1 LNSASF
7 YSSTLLPHLTLLLE
21 YDAVAAA
28 MSERKVLTK
37 YYPPEFDP
45 SKIARTPK
53 HLRPTGPKTIPVRL
67 MAPYSMKCTSCGE
80 YIYKGRKFNARKET
94 TDEKYLT
101 ITIYRFYIRC
111 TRCSSEITF
120 KTDPKNMDY
129 TSERGAK
136 RNFESW
142 RDPKSIE
149 LQETDEQRLD
159 RLEREE
165 AEEEENAERN
175 AMEELEQ
182 KMEESKR
189 EIQVA
194 DALDE
199 IRQRNARIE
208 RGAVGNKE
216 EEALA
221 QVRDLQ
227 QEQREREEREDAEAA
242 KRAFEQANYHEAIE
256 EEMPDAHGHAEP
268 EIHTAAALM
277 PPPSF
282 ERVKKSKKPL
292 VPGLIRKAES
302 QSSAKPIAPPIT
314 TKPAGLGLGG
324 YDSDDDD

>member
-1 LNSASF
+1 
-7 YSSTLLPHLTLLLE
+7 
-21 YDAVAAA
+21 

-45 SKIARTPK
+45 SKITRTPK

-129 TSERGAK
+129 TSERGAT

-142 RDPKSIE
+142 RDAESTE
-149 LQETDEQRLD
+149 LKETDEERLD

-165 AEEEENAERN
+165 ADEAENAERN

-182 KMEESKR
+182 KMDESKR
-189 EIQVA
+189 EMQVA

-208 RGAVGNKE
+208 RGEKGGKE

-221 QVRDLQ
+221 QVRDLAR
-227 QEQREREEREDAEAA
+227 ERREREELEDAEAA
-242 KRAFEQANYHEAIE
+242 RRAFEARERHLE
-256 EEMPDAHGHAEP
+256 EEVSNNGV
-268 EIHTAAALM
+268 ALQEA
-277 PPPSF
+277 PVSPTQPAPSF
-282 ERVKKSKKPL
+282 ERTKKFKKPL
-292 VPGLIRKAES
+292 VPGLARSAEP
-302 QSSAKPIAPPIT
+302 AMPPPIS
-314 TKPAGLGLGG
+314 KPTPKASIATPSALSLVD
-324 YDSDDDD
+324 YDSD

>member
-1 LNSASF
+1 
-7 YSSTLLPHLTLLLE
+7 
-21 YDAVAAA
+21 
-28 MSERKVLTK
+28 
-37 YYPPEFDP
+37 
-45 SKIARTPK
+45 
-53 HLRPTGPKTIPVRL
+53 

-129 TSERGAK
+129 TSERGAN

-142 RDPKSIE
+142 RDAESAE
-149 LQETDEQRLD
+149 LKENDEERLD

-165 AEEEENAERN
+165 ADEAENAERN

-182 KMEESKR
+182 KMDESKR
-189 EIQVA
+189 EMQVA

-208 RGAVGNKE
+208 RGEKSGKE

-221 QVRDLQ
+221 QVRDLA
-227 QEQREREEREDAEAA
+227 RERRERQEIEDAEAA
-242 KRAFEQANYHEAIE
+242 RKAFEARKEGLEDETHTNGQVTAGAGPGQNE
-256 EEMPDAHGHAEP
+256 EVKQPQ
-268 EIHTAAALM
+268 

-282 ERVKKSKKPL
+282 ERTKKFKKPL
-292 VPGLIRKAES
+292 VPGLVRKAEPATS
-302 QSSAKPIAPPIT
+302 VLVPTSRPASGAV
-314 TKPAGLGLGG
+314 KPAGLGLGD
-324 YDSDDDD
+324 YDSDDD

>member
-1 LNSASF
+1 
-7 YSSTLLPHLTLLLE
+7 
-21 YDAVAAA
+21 

-67 MAPYSMKCTSCGE
+67 MAPFSMKCTSCGE

-142 RDPKSIE
+142 RDPESSE
-149 LQETDEQRLD
+149 LKETDEQRLD

-165 AEEEENAERN
+165 ADEAENAERN

-189 EIQVA
+189 EMQVA

-208 RGAVGNKE
+208 RGEKGGKE
-216 EEALA
+216 EDALA
-221 QVRDLQ
+221 QVRDIQ
-227 QEQREREEREDAEAA
+227 REQREREEWEDAEAA
-242 KRAFEQANYHEAIE
+242 RKAFEARKETIE
-256 EEMPDAHGHAEP
+256 EEVQPMDAISTGE
-268 EIHTAAALM
+268 TARQDGPFKETK

-282 ERVKKSKKPL
+282 ERVKKFKKPL
-292 VPGLIRKAES
+292 VPGIVRKSE
-302 QSSAKPIAPPIT
+302 PIT
-314 TKPAGLGLGG
+314 SAPVGKPGPAQAPAKSMGLALGD
-324 YDSDDDD
+324 YDSDED

>member
-1 LNSASF
+1 
-7 YSSTLLPHLTLLLE
+7 
-21 YDAVAAA
+21 

-67 MAPYSMKCTSCGE
+67 MAPFSMKCTSCGE

-94 TDEKYLT
+94 TDEKYLA

-129 TSERGAK
+129 TCERGAK

-142 RDPKSIE
+142 RNPESEE
-149 LQETDEQRLD
+149 LKETDEQRLD

-165 AEEEENAERN
+165 MDEAENAERN
-175 AMEELEQ
+175 AMEELEE

-189 EIQVA
+189 EMQVA

-199 IRQRNARIE
+199 IMQRNARIE
-208 RGAVGNKE
+208 RGEKGGKE
-216 EEALA
+216 DQALV
-221 QVRDLQ
+221 QVRDLAR
-227 QEQREREEREDAEAA
+227 EQREAEERADAEAA
-242 KRAFEQANYHEAIE
+242 RRAFDAANVERARLEEQAKLQAQPVESAKE
-256 EEMPDAHGHAEP
+256 S
-268 EIHTAAALM
+268 
-277 PPPSF
+277 PPAPSF
-282 ERVKKSKKPL
+282 ERMRKPKKSL
-292 VPGLIRKAES
+292 VPGLVRKVEPAPIS
-302 QSSAKPIAPPIT
+302 QPVVPP
-314 TKPAGLGLGG
+314 KPAGLDLGDYG
-324 YDSDDDD
+324 SDDD

>member
-1 LNSASF
+1 
-7 YSSTLLPHLTLLLE
+7 
-21 YDAVAAA
+21 

-94 TDEKYLT
+94 TEEKYLN

-129 TSERGAK
+129 TAERGAN
-136 RNFESW
+136 RNFEAW
-142 RDPKSIE
+142 RDPTSAE
-149 LQETDEQRLD
+149 LKETDEERLD

-165 AEEEENAERN
+165 AEEAENAERN

-182 KMEESKR
+182 KMQESKT
-189 EIQVA
+189 EMQVA

-199 IRQRNARIE
+199 IMQRNARIE
-208 RGAVGNKE
+208 RGEKGAKE
-216 EEALA
+216 QEALD
-221 QVRDLQ
+221 QVRDQARNLQ
-227 QEQREREEREDAEAA
+227 RAAEREDTEAA
-242 KRAFEQANYHEAIE
+242 RLAFEGANVEKIRLEELLHDKQHVNSPDEASTQSQ
-256 EEMPDAHGHAEP
+256 PV
-268 EIHTAAALM
+268 
-277 PPPSF
+277 PSF
-282 ERVKKSKKPL
+282 EKIKKVKKSL
-292 VPGLIRKAES
+292 VPGLVRKVG
-302 QSSAKPIAPPIT
+302 PPLPPPT
-314 TKPAGLGLGG
+314 TTTVSLPTTTPAGLGLGG
-324 YDSDDDD
+324 YDSDDD

>member
-1 LNSASF
+1 
-7 YSSTLLPHLTLLLE
+7 
-21 YDAVAAA
+21 

-53 HLRPTGPKTIPVRL
+53 HLRPAGPKTIPVRL
-67 MAPYSMKCTSCGE
+67 MAPFSMKCTSCGE

-94 TDEKYLT
+94 TEEKYLN
-101 ITIYRFYIRC
+101 ISIYRFYIRC

-129 TSERGAK
+129 ACERGAK

-142 RDPKSIE
+142 RDPESTE
-149 LQETDEQRLD
+149 LKETDEERLD

-165 AEEEENAERN
+165 ADEAENADRN

-189 EIQVA
+189 EMQVA

-208 RGAVGNKE
+208 RGEKGGKE

-221 QVRDLQ
+221 QVRDLNR
-227 QEQREREEREDAEAA
+227 EQREREEQEDAEAA
-242 KRAFEQANYHEAIE
+242 RKAFEAATAEQEKRMSE
-256 EEMPDAHGHAEP
+256 ETGPNGSMEVDESPRHP
-268 EIHTAAALM
+268 P

-282 ERVKKSKKPL
+282 ERTKKVKKPL
-292 VPGLIRKAES
+292 VPGLVRRTEPPASTEVPKS
-302 QSSAKPIAPPIT
+302 KPNPLGNST
-314 TKPAGLGLGG
+314 GLGLGG
-324 YDSDDDD
+324 YDSDDD

>member
-1 LNSASF
+1 
-7 YSSTLLPHLTLLLE
+7 
-21 YDAVAAA
+21 

-53 HLRPTGPKTIPVRL
+53 SLRPTGPKTIPVRL
-67 MAPYSMKCTSCGE
+67 MAPYSMKCTTCGE

-129 TSERGAK
+129 TSERGAN

-142 RDPKSIE
+142 RDPDSAALK
-149 LQETDEQRLD
+149 ETDDERLD

-165 AEEEENAERN
+165 ADEAENAERN

-182 KMEESKR
+182 KMEESKK
-189 EIQVA
+189 EMQVA

-199 IRQRNARIE
+199 IMQRNARIE
-208 RGAVGNKE
+208 RGEKEGKE
-216 EEALA
+216 EEALK
-221 QVRDLQ
+221 QVRDLA
-227 QEQREREEREDAEAA
+227 REEREAQLMEDAEAA
-242 KRAFEQANYHEAIE
+242 RRAFEGRSVERARRE
-256 EEMPDAHGHAEP
+256 EESPHKDHASDPTE
-268 EIHTAAALM
+268 TARSM
-277 PPPSF
+277 QPPPSF
-282 ERVKKSKKPL
+282 ERIKKTKKVL
-292 VPGLIRKAES
+292 VPGLVRKTEPTQMS
-302 QSSAKPIAPPIT
+302 PPAPPV
-314 TKPAGLGLGG
+314 KAAGLGLGD
-324 YDSDDDD
+324 YDSDDD